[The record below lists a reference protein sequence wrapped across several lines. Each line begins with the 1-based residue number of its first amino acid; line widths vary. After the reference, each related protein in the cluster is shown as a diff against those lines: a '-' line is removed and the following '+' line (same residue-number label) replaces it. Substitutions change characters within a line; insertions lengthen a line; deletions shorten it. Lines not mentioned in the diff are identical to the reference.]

1 MKKSWIVQLEDGAHT
16 VELSRAFWSS
26 KRTVR
31 VDGQPVFESRPRWD
45 TGSDTPFQIGSHAA
59 ILHSRTN
66 GFTFNFDLSIDGRS
80 VTTGQP
86 IAALLPMPKW
96 AWLFVIV
103 CAAIPVLTLGGAVP
117 VLIGIGGAVGCMTV
131 TRSSTRSTR
140 AKVAWSIGITVAAW
154 AVFLV
159 FIGAVAGGLAL
170 LSRPQPKAWSE
181 FTSAPGGFTVQMPGA
196 PKDQVQSVAQA
207 TGDLTVHNFTVE
219 DGNNAYI
226 VSYVDFPS
234 GAIAQSEADTVLDST
249 VDGSVSSGK
258 GTLKSKSAITQG
270 GYPGRLAEFTTAA
283 NGQVPA
289 TSIKAHYYLVKDRL
303 YQVLAVAPLDRLPA
317 EVDKF
322 LDSFKL
328 LAQ

>member
-1 MKKSWIVQLEDGAHT
+1 V
-16 VELSRAFWSS
+16 VEVERGLFSN
-26 KRTVR
+26 KRTIR
-31 VDGQPVFESRPRWD
+31 VDGQVVEEGRFSAFDLGGDYTFRLGQQ
-45 TGSDTPFQIGSHAA
+45 TAV
-59 ILHSRTN
+59 LHSRMN
-66 GFTFNFDLSIDGRS
+66 WLNYAYDISIDGRS
-80 VTTGQP
+80 VLTGQP
-86 IAALLPMPKW
+86 AVSLLPLPKW
-96 AWLFVIV
+96 AWIFMVA
-103 CAAIPVLTLGGAVP
+103 CFAIPFVALGGALP
-117 VLIGIGGAVGCMTV
+117 VLIGFGGAYSCAVIARQPGLRPALAIGLAAGVTV
-131 TRSSTRSTR
+131 VSWGLL
-140 AKVAWSIGITVAAW
+140 VLVITTT
-154 AVFLV
+154 
-159 FIGAVAGGLAL
+159 IGARTL
-170 LSRPQPKAWSE
+170 LSPAQSNWQE
-181 FTSAPGGFTVQMPGA
+181 FKSTSGGFTVQMPGT
-196 PKDQVQSVAQA
+196 PKDQAQSVAQA
-207 TGDLTVHNFTVE
+207 TGDLTVHNFTAE

-234 GAIAQSEADTVLDST
+234 GAIAQNEADTILDST

-317 EVDKF
+317 EADKF